1 MSGLVAGHWATR
13 DSVWSQMN
21 EGASENAGEEH
32 SKDSSRE
39 CGGNIW
45 PKVGFAAINI

>member
-1 MSGLVAGHWATR
+1 
-13 DSVWSQMN
+13 MN

-32 SKDSSRE
+32 SKESSRE
-39 CGGNIW
+39 SGGNIW